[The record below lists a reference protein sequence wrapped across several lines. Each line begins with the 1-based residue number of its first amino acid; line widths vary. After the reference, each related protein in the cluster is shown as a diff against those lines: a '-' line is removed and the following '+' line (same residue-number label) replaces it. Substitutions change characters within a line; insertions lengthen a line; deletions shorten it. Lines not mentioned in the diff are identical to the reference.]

1 MKRFFKS
8 VFGRLTA
15 VALAILLQ
23 IAVLLVV
30 VSIASAV
37 YYQFSI
43 AMTVLTLLAI
53 VHIVNRDMNIDSKV
67 PWIIVVCVLPLFGCI
82 IYIMFSKNYIP
93 GWQRRLLKKIRFE
106 SIEAISNQ
114 SNRQSYYRDIL
125 DNCYGQSRYLFTSS
139 GSVQHDAT
147 DTMYFS
153 CGEKFFDKL
162 TEDLKQAQK
171 YIFLEY
177 FIIEKGQMWNSILQI
192 LRQKVKEGVE
202 VRVIYDDI
210 GCISK
215 LPSNY
220 FKHLSKEGIKCVRF
234 NPFRPILS
242 AVHNNRDHRKITVI
256 DGTIG
261 YVGGINLADEY
272 INKKSPYGY
281 WKDSAVRLEGSA
293 VTNLVVLFLQNYD
306 VMAKQTEEFE
316 DYIATSFPAFP
327 DSGVVV
333 PFGDG
338 PRPLYNEQI
347 AENAYLNI
355 INSAEKYVWITTP
368 YLIIDSQLKNALQS
382 AAMRGV
388 DVRIYTPGIPDKKLI
403 FTVTRSHYKQLLR
416 DGVKIF
422 QYTPGFLHAKSII
435 ADDYVGIV
443 GTINLDYRSLIHHY
457 ECGVWMYRTRALEQ
471 LKADIEK
478 IEEVSQPQDHTTAK
492 LNILQ
497 RLVSVFIA
505 VFTPLM

>member
-1 MKRFFKS
+1 M
-8 VFGRLTA
+8 
-15 VALAILLQ
+15 
-23 IAVLLVV
+23 
-30 VSIASAV
+30 
-37 YYQFSI
+37 
-43 AMTVLTLLAI
+43 
-53 VHIVNRDMNIDSKV
+53 
-67 PWIIVVCVLPLFGCI
+67 
-82 IYIMFSKNYIP
+82 
-93 GWQRRLLKKIRFE
+93 
-106 SIEAISNQ
+106 
-114 SNRQSYYRDIL
+114 
-125 DNCYGQSRYLFTSS
+125 
-139 GSVQHDAT
+139 
-147 DTMYFS
+147 
-153 CGEKFFDKL
+153 
-162 TEDLKQAQK
+162 
-171 YIFLEY
+171 
-177 FIIEKGQMWNSILQI
+177 
-192 LRQKVKEGVE
+192 
-202 VRVIYDDI
+202 
-210 GCISK
+210 
-215 LPSNY
+215 
-220 FKHLSKEGIKCVRF
+220 
-234 NPFRPILS
+234 
-242 AVHNNRDHRKITVI
+242 
-256 DGTIG
+256 
-261 YVGGINLADEY
+261 GGINLADEY